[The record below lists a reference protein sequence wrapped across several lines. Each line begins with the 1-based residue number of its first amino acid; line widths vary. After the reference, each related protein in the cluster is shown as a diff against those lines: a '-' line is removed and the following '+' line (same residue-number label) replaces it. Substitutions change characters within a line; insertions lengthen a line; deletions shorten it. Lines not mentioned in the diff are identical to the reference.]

1 MLKNKNNMKHN
12 NLLNEIE
19 TTPEQIERIKN
30 DNRLITALS
39 FMIVFCFIVYVVM
52 SVVDVVNLV

>member
-1 MLKNKNNMKHN
+1 MKNN
-12 NLLNEIE
+12 LINEIE

-39 FMIVFCFIVYVVM
+39 FMIVFAFIVYVVV
-52 SVVDVVNLV
+52 SFVDIKSLVG

>member
-1 MLKNKNNMKHN
+1 MQHN
-12 NLLNEIE
+12 NLINEIK

-39 FMIVFCFIVYVVM
+39 FMIVICFFAYVVV
-52 SVVDVVNLV
+52 SFVEVKDILNLIG

>member
-1 MLKNKNNMKHN
+1 MKKTH
-12 NLLNEIE
+12 LLNEIQ

-39 FMIVFCFIVYVVM
+39 FMIAFCFIVYVVM
-52 SVVDVVNLV
+52 SVVDVVNL

>member
-1 MLKNKNNMKHN
+1 MQHN
-12 NLLNEIE
+12 NLINEIE

-39 FMIVFCFIVYVVM
+39 FMIVFCFVVYVVV
-52 SVVDVVNLV
+52 SFWDIKSLLR